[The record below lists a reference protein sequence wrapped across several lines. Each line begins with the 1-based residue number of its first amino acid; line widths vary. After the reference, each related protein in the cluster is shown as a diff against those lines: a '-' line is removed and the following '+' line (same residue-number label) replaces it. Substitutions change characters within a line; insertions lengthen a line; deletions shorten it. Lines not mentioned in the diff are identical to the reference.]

1 MVLGGIQPLHMASN
15 RKAALVFSF
24 LDCHSKYIIIG
35 QTAYLVS
42 NQPQGFD
49 PGGTRAQL
57 AT

>member
-1 MVLGGIQPLHMASN
+1 MVLGGIQPLQMASN

-42 NQPQGFD
+42 SQPQGFD
-49 PGGTRAQL
+49 PGGTRAQ
-57 AT
+57 